1 MGLSK
6 CEYFFNIKTLRYD
19 LTSLLFILSPY
30 PILASSAANMKA
42 LIFLSLILA
51 VLLQGEVSSSM
62 PFDTFTAT
70 PSSEHNGVL
79 TVTRGPQVTNFNDL
93 SSVHPVI
100 MSSSEPTGA
109 SIATPVSITS
119 TSASTEASA
128 TKTWYTHASPV
139 NLGSATADASGGD
152 MTNGPQSNHAER
164 GLSVPGVHVLRGLW
178 RRTTSAVNGAAPA
191 SVTAYASAILD
202 ARNNAGYQPY
212 GDPFDPPP
220 PGHAAAD
227 ETTEKAGY
235 QPYGDPFDPPPPKKG
250 ATADK
255 ITERSGYQPYGD
267 PFDPPPPKRDAP
279 TNEITEKAGYQPYG
293 DPFDPPPPKNGGTA
307 DKITKR
313 GGYQP
318 YGDPFHPPPPMT
330 GSSTDKI
337 TKRDGYQ
344 PYGDPFDPPPPKS
357 GATADKIQSVL
368 LLFAVALFTVWWTH

>member
-1 MGLSK
+1 
-6 CEYFFNIKTLRYD
+6 
-19 LTSLLFILSPY
+19 
-30 PILASSAANMKA
+30 MKA

-70 PSSEHNGVL
+70 SSSEHNGVL

-100 MSSSEPTGA
+100 MSGSEPTRA
-109 SIATPVSITS
+109 SIVTSVSIIS

-128 TKTWYTHASPV
+128 TRTWYTQASPA
-139 NLGSATADASGGD
+139 NLGSATAHASGGD
-152 MTNGPQSNHAER
+152 MTNDPQSSHAER
-164 GLSVPGVHVLRGLW
+164 GLSVPGVHVLRDLW
-178 RRTTSAVNGAAPA
+178 RRATSAVNDAAPA
-191 SVTAYASAILD
+191 SATTYASAVLD
-202 ARNNAGYQPY
+202 TRNNAGYQPY

-227 ETTEKAGY
+227 DTTEKAGY
-235 QPYGDPFDPPPPKKG
+235 QPYGDPFDPPPPKKD

-279 TNEITEKAGYQPYG
+279 TSEITETAGYQPYG
-293 DPFDPPPPKNGGTA
+293 DPFDPPPPTNGRTA
-307 DKITKR
+307 
-313 GGYQP
+313 
-318 YGDPFHPPPPMT
+318 
-330 GSSTDKI
+330 DKI

-344 PYGDPFDPPPPKS
+344 PYGDPFDPPPPKRGGYQPYGDPFDPPS
-357 GATADKIQSVL
+357 PMTGSSADKIAKRDGYQPYGDPFDPPPPKNGATADKTQSVL
-368 LLFAVALFTVWWTH
+368 LLLAVALFTVWWAH